1 VNPSTTAR
9 PDLTDAPRL
18 PEELRPFL
26 EELQQDLTRAAGDN
40 LAGLIVF
47 GSAIRGGYRKGTSD
61 VNLVVLLRDTSA
73 PKLRDIAP
81 AIKRAWRALRVE
93 PLLLKPSEVAEATD
107 VFPTRFLDIQ
117 RHHLVLT
124 GEDPFHDLRVSP
136 EHIRLRV
143 EQELRNLLLRLR
155 RRYIA
160 LVEEPATLSA
170 QLVSITSPLLVELE
184 TLLRLT
190 NQPIPPGGEAALI
203 QAAAQA
209 FALDGPA
216 LLQLLSLKAG
226 TAELDEPE
234 ALIERVLANLDSAA
248 RVAHEL
254 EGRL

>member
-1 VNPSTTAR
+1 MNASAAR
-9 PDLTDAPRL
+9 PDLNEALRL

-26 EELQQDLTRAAGDN
+26 EEFQQDLTRAAGDN

-73 PKLRDIAP
+73 SKLRDIAP

-93 PLLLKPSEVAEATD
+93 PLLLKPSEVADATD

-117 RHHLVLT
+117 RHHLVLF
-124 GEDPFHDLRVSP
+124 GEDPFHDLRVAP
-136 EHIRLRV
+136 EHLRLRV

-155 RRYIA
+155 RRYVA

-170 QLVSITSPLLVELE
+170 QLMSITAPLVIELE

-190 NQPIPPGGEAALI
+190 NRPVPTGGEAAVL
-203 QAAAQA
+203 QAAAEA
-209 FALDGPA
+209 FGLDGPA
-216 LLQLLSLKAG
+216 LLQLLALRAG
-226 TAELDEPE
+226 TAELEEPE
-234 ALIERVLANLDSAA
+234 PLIERVFACLDGAA